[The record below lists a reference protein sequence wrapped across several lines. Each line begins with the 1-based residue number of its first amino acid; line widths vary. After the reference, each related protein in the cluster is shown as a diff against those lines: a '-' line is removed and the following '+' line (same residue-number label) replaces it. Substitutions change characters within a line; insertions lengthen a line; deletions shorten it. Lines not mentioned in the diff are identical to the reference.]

1 METTEALH
9 AFAALSQTTRLAAFR
24 LLVRSG
30 PVGLAAGSVAAI
42 LGVPQNTLSTH
53 LAILERA
60 GLVASQRRGRS
71 IVYRPVL
78 ERVRELTGFLVRDC
92 CGGRPELCDPLVS
105 DLAPCCSPAAARPTA
120 AEPAIP
126 ARSV

>member
-1 METTEALH
+1 MESPAAIDAL
-9 AFAALSQTTRLAAFR
+9 AALAQPTRLAAFR
-24 LLVRSG
+24 LLVQSG
-30 PVGLAAGSVAAI
+30 PAGLAAGVVAGE

-60 GLVASQRRGRS
+60 GLVASQRRSRS

-105 DLAPCCSPAAARPTA
+105 DLTPCCSPSATSPATTLR
-120 AEPAIP
+120 EPA
-126 ARSV
+126 